1 MEQDNKSKNLLIAQT
16 ENGLTL
22 IGEEQVTNSY
32 ICEGL
37 TAVEL
42 ANKFGLDAAMVSQFI
57 EDNQLD
63 TLRAAHIKHGL
74 AKLQSTQ
81 LANAEK
87 LMTLENQFKRIR
99 IVQIEKILEDYMAY
113 YSKYG
118 HFYKVHPVTSEI
130 LKDTNG
136 IPLQI
141 KLPNVSAE
149 IVQLKESFS
158 LSEGLK
164 VMLGHIDDIINKPK
178 DVKKLDNSVIDVTEH
193 TPSVL
198 ERLCTISL
206 YLATDAKQNSKHNM
220 TPKAI
225 F

>member
-1 MEQDNKSKNLLIAQT
+1 MDQSNKNSNGLLIAQT
-16 ENGLTL
+16 ENGLAV
-22 IGEEQVTNSY
+22 IGEEQIINTY

-37 TAVEL
+37 TSTEL
-42 ANKFGLDAAMVSQFI
+42 ATKFGLDPLVVSEFI
-57 EDNQLD
+57 ENNELD
-63 TLRAAHIKHGL
+63 KLRAAHIKHGL

-81 LANAEK
+81 LAQAEK

-99 IVQIEKILEDYMAY
+99 LIQIEKMLEDYMAY

-141 KLPNVSAE
+141 KLPNVSSE
-149 IVQLKESFS
+149 ITQLKESFS

-164 VMLGHIDDIINKPK
+164 VMLSHIDDVINKPK
-178 DVKKLDNSVIDVTEH
+178 DVKKLDNSVIDVTSYDNLFKKKTKE
-193 TPSVL
+193 
-198 ERLCTISL
+198 
-206 YLATDAKQNSKHNM
+206 D
-220 TPKAI
+220 
-225 F
+225 